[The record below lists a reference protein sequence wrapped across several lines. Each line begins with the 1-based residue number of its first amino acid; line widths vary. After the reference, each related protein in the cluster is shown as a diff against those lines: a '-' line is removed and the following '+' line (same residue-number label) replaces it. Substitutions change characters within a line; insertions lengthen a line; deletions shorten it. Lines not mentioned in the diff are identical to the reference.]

1 VLLHSALYAEKAEE
15 IGKLVPGLRVGGLG
29 TRRSERFLDHA
40 HKALALGDASVFDRD
55 TVASDRVSMMIFTSG
70 TTSEPRGAE
79 LTTRGI
85 EVFVE
90 SWTKAVAIP
99 PGSRSLMLLPLHH
112 IFGLSTTYFMLASGV
127 PLGICPDF
135 HRLYDAVERFRANC
149 LFLVPALAGLLAK
162 KIGRRGES
170 AVEALGTP
178 IDWIVVGGA
187 PLARLDWER
196 LNALGITVLGGYG
209 LTETTA
215 LFSIA
220 SSEGPVLPG
229 CAGRVADHP
238 EVGTKVSA
246 LGELMTRGPHV
257 FVRYHD
263 LPEETAA
270 AKDADGW
277 FHTGDFGRIDADGNV
292 WVTGRASRTIVLS
305 SGKKVAPE
313 ELEARLLEF
322 PGVLEAVVSGDG
334 ETRTIRAEIYG
345 SVPEALIRRSV
356 AALNLTLPTYM
367 RIGETVVRETPFPRT
382 SSGKIKL

>member
-1 VLLHSALYAEKAEE
+1 MADN
-15 IGKLVPGLRVGGLG
+15 
-29 TRRSERFLDHA
+29 RRSA
-40 HKALALGDASVFDRD
+40 
-55 TVASDRVSMMIFTSG
+55 
-70 TTSEPRGAE
+70 
-79 LTTRGI
+79 
-85 EVFVE
+85 
-90 SWTKAVAIP
+90 
-99 PGSRSLMLLPLHH
+99 
-112 IFGLSTTYFMLASGV
+112 
-127 PLGICPDF
+127 
-135 HRLYDAVERFRANC
+135 
-149 LFLVPALAGLLAK
+149 
-162 KIGRRGES
+162 
-170 AVEALGTP
+170 
-178 IDWIVVGGA
+178 
-187 PLARLDWER
+187 
-196 LNALGITVLGGYG
+196 
-209 LTETTA
+209 
-215 LFSIA
+215 
-220 SSEGPVLPG
+220 
-229 CAGRVADHP
+229 
-238 EVGTKVSA
+238 KVSA

-292 WVTGRASRTIVLS
+292 WVTGRASRTIVLF